1 MCVCARTLV
10 KQILLMVLLMY
21 HYRCQILLKLWQLIY
36 VRRKDGASILVQ
48 SSQTILWSIETQRW
62 THKIPKWFCYHP
74 PFFVTAEPW
83 AITHLSAW
91 IWHVLWHNVRC
102 QEPSPHWVRNNT
114 YTILIMLLMA
124 FQHCSHQL
132 YLKTRVEDQSKY
144 ICADCEEDLLK
155 CAGRIAHA
163 KVCVCLS
170 VTLRT

>member
-1 MCVCARTLV
+1 MSDSTEAVTVNLREKKRWRKYPCVIKSNHFV
-10 KQILLMVLLMY
+10 I
-21 HYRCQILLKLWQLIY
+21 YRDTK
-36 VRRKDGASILVQ
+36 VN
-48 SSQTILWSIETQRW
+48 SQG
-62 THKIPKWFCYHP
+62 PKWFCYHP
-74 PFFVTAEPW
+74 PFFVTAEPR

-91 IWHVLWHNVRC
+91 IWHVLWDNVRC

-124 FQHCSHQL
+124 FQYCSHQL

-163 KVCVCLS
+163 KVCLS
-170 VTLRT
+170 VALCTWLLLLCVYVC